1 MNKVGIFGGAF
12 DPIHNGHTALVR
24 AAAKELKLKETLVIP
39 TAASPHKKSEGA
51 SFEDRAEMC
60 RLVFGGEPGFI
71 VSEIERSLDAPNYT
85 IRTVRALKE
94 IYPRDTEFYLIL
106 GGDMLFYFEE
116 WYRHEAL
123 RKECRVVAAAR
134 ENDSYPD
141 LVEYANRLGRVKVLN
156 LPVMELSSSE
166 VRDRIKRG
174 ESTAGLLDERVRAYI
189 DERGLYRDGG
199 AKGI

>member
-12 DPIHNGHTALVR
+12 NPIHNGHTALVR
-24 AAAKELKLKETLVIP
+24 AVAGELKLRETLIVP
-39 TAASPHKKSEGA
+39 TAIPPHKKSEGA
-51 SFEDRAEMC
+51 SFEQRLEMC
-60 RLVFGGEPGFI
+60 GILFGGEAGFT
-71 VSEIERSLDAPNYT
+71 VSDIEKKLGAPNYT
-85 IRTVRALKE
+85 IQTVRALKE
-94 IYPRDTEFYLIL
+94 IYPKDTEFYLIL
-106 GGDMLFYFEE
+106 GGDMLFYFEH

-134 ENDSYPD
+134 ENDSYTD

-156 LPVMELSSSE
+156 LPVMEVSSSE
-166 VRDRIKRG
+166 IREKIRKG

-199 AKGI
+199 AEGI

>member
-12 DPIHNGHTALVR
+12 NPIHNGHTALVR
-24 AAAKELKLKETLVIP
+24 AVAGELKLRETLIIP
-39 TAASPHKKSEGA
+39 TAIPPHKKSEGA
-51 SFEDRAEMC
+51 SFEQRLEMC
-60 RLVFGGEPGFI
+60 GLLFGGEAGFT
-71 VSEIERSLDAPNYT
+71 VSDIERKLGAPNYT
-85 IRTVRALKE
+85 IHTVRALKE

-106 GGDMLFYFEE
+106 GGDMLFYFEH

-134 ENDSYPD
+134 ENDSYTD

-156 LPVMELSSSE
+156 LPVMEVSSSE
-166 VRDRIKRG
+166 IRGKIRRG
-174 ESTAGLLDERVRAYI
+174 ESTEGLLDGRVRAYI

-199 AKGI
+199 AEGI